1 MVFFYVLFFVLP
13 EITGNIKNKVKCLTR
28 GSHCVRYHLLLTFYI
43 LRTFCLQNVR
53 KMFQNVRKM
62 FSNFFPFC
70 KIENDQFYLSKINL
84 QYLHFVKSL
93 RSTSKTASHLLRSSF
108 ARARG
113 TKCKHRVKSK
123 KVKQIQ
129 NFIKNLWDYLG
140 TVFTQLC

>member
-1 MVFFYVLFFVLP
+1 MFNSWFALRTIP
-13 EITGNIKNKVKCLTR
+13 P
-28 GSHCVRYHLLLTFYI
+28 SAYI
-43 LRTFCLQNVR
+43 LHFAYILFTKCTQNVPKCTQNVQQLFSILQNR
-53 KMFQNVRKM
+53 KH
-62 FSNFFPFC
+62 
-70 KIENDQFYLSKINL
+70 QFYLSKINL